1 MSTLRFSWDIIFS
14 CNGLNWRGE
23 LSCSVECVVSE
34 GGLFLGHTSSAPGW
48 FSLVRRA
55 WWCPSP
61 AALCSSPWGSDGNG
75 SCHGHSFSQ
84 IHPVVS
90 KGPRQTPGSSAGC
103 VVWCVRTPLTT
114 PWQGTP
120 LWPASFVSAT
130 AGQVHHTLSQTCF
143 PASHAGPPMPALRSA
158 TRGYKTSEQ
167 LFSFSLSWRVI
178 AVASPFLERS

>member
-23 LSCSVECVVSE
+23 LSCSVERVVSE

-61 AALCSSPWGSDGNG
+61 AALCSSPGAAMATDHATATPSHR
-75 SCHGHSFSQ
+75 STRLFQ
-84 IHPVVS
+84 RVPVRRRGAQLAV
-90 KGPRQTPGSSAGC
+90 Q
-103 VVWCVRTPLTT
+103 VWCVRTPLTT

-143 PASHAGPPMPALRSA
+143 HVCHAGPPMPALRSA